1 MVSIRRYKIPL
12 SAATGGREGELKGV
26 SSNYNFCSILVVKRM
41 GAEYMRGRLFQITLS
56 LKGNQRGFSIAAR
69 I

>member
-1 MVSIRRYKIPL
+1 MFHTVDPKIPL

-41 GAEYMRGRLFQITLS
+41 RAEYMRRQVIPS
-56 LKGNQRGFSIAAR
+56 
-69 I
+69 